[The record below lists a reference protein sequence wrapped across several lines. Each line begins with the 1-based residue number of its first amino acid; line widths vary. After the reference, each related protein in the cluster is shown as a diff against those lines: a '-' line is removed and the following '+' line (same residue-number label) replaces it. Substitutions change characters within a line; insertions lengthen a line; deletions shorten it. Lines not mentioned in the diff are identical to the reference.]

1 MSIDPNYIKDLRF
14 VNDIFYYG
22 CHMPISNG
30 IDKAILG
37 IHNMGG
43 NCLQIFV
50 SNPMSGKVTDKA
62 IQFYN
67 KQGNNIQQM
76 LNNMHIKLFIHSP
89 YTLNF
94 AKNKINNSWSS
105 CYWVT
110 ALINELEIANSIG
123 AVGCV
128 IHVGKSLDLDINIAT
143 NNMYESLLYVIK
155 QIKIKKLNSIII
167 LETGAGQGTE
177 MFLTE
182 NNSIDGFAN
191 FYNLFTSDEKQ
202 YIKTCVDT
210 CHIFSAG
217 YCINSRKVC
226 QQFFDE
232 FQEKIGLEHLTLIH
246 LNDSKKDCCSKVDR
260 HENLGKGHIGIG
272 INAFISFASSLNIPL
287 ILETPE
293 PDPKEIIAIK
303 EIERIRKEAKR
314 IKKAIVE

>member
-1 MSIDPNYIKDLRF
+1 MEELKF
-14 VNDIFYYG
+14 MNDIFYYG

-30 IDKAILG
+30 IDKAIVG

-62 IQFYN
+62 IQFYKN
-67 KQGNNIQQM
+67 QGDGIVQM
-76 LNNMHIKLFIHSP
+76 LNDIKIKLFIHSP
-89 YTLNF
+89 YTFNF
-94 AKNKINNSWSS
+94 AKNKINNSWAS
-105 CYWVT
+105 CYWIIG
-110 ALINELEIANSIG
+110 LINELEIAHHIG
-123 AVGCV
+123 AIGCV
-128 IHVGKSLDLDINIAT
+128 IHVGKSLDLDIDVAT
-143 NNMYESLLYVIK
+143 NNMYESLLYVIG

-182 NNSIDGFAN
+182 NNTIDGFSN
-191 FYNLFTSDEKQ
+191 FYNLFNSDEKQ

-217 YCINSRKVC
+217 YCINNKKIC
-226 QQFFDE
+226 QQFFAE
-232 FQEKIGLEHLTLIH
+232 FDEKIGIKNLALIH

-272 INAFISFASSLNIPL
+272 INSFISFASKRNIPL

-293 PDPKEIIAIK
+293 PDPKEIMAIV
-303 EIERIRKEAKR
+303 EIERIRKTAKR
-314 IKKAIVE
+314 TIHEN